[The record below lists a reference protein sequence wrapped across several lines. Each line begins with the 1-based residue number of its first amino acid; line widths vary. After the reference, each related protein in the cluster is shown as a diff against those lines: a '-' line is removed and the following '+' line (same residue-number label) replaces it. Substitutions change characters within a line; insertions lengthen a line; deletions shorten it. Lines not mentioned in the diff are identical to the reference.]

1 MNKALSSRGRMEAL
15 LEHAP
20 LDQIP
25 VSFWRHFP
33 VDDQS
38 AEKLA
43 AATIQFQNTFDFDF
57 IKVSPAS
64 SFCIKDWGVMD
75 EWRGNPEGTR
85 EYIGGVISSPE
96 DWSKLKVLDP
106 FHGSLGRQLEC
117 LRLLKKEYGS
127 GVPIIQTVFS
137 PLAQAKHLV
146 ENGKLLFH
154 LRRYPQEVAS
164 GLAVIAKSTEAFI
177 SACRDI
183 GIDGI
188 YYAIQFGSYN
198 LLSRHEFEVF
208 QASFDRSLFPAMRE
222 FWLNVGHIHG
232 TNIMA
237 EEIAMEDY
245 PLHIINWH
253 DRETAPNLRDGRDL
267 FKRVVSGGLGRM
279 EPMLLGDTLQIKTLI
294 DDALEQTCGKDFV
307 LGTGCVLMQASPYG
321 NIRFAVDYARSLP
334 V

>member
-1 MNKALSSRGRMEAL
+1 MEAL
-15 LEHAP
+15 LGNAP

-33 VDDQS
+33 VDDQD
-38 AEKLA
+38 AGKLA
-43 AATIQFQNTFDFDF
+43 AATVQFQNTFNFDF

-64 SFCIKDWGVMD
+64 SFCIQDWGVMD
-75 EWRGNPEGTR
+75 TWKGNPEGTR
-85 EYIGGVISSPE
+85 EYIGGVISTPD

-106 FHGSLGRQLEC
+106 NQGSLGRQLEC

-146 ENGKLLFH
+146 ENGKLLCH
-154 LRRYPQEVAS
+154 LRQYPQEVAS
-164 GLAVIAKSTEAFI
+164 GLSVIAKSTEAFI
-177 SACRDI
+177 SACKDI

-188 YYAIQFGSYN
+188 YYAIQFGSHD
-198 LLSRHEFEVF
+198 LLGKHEFEAF

-232 TNIMA
+232 ANIMA
-237 EEIAMEDY
+237 EEIAAQDY
-245 PLHIINWH
+245 PMHIINWH
-253 DRETAPNLRDGRDL
+253 DRETEPDLRKGREM
-267 FKRVVSGGLGRM
+267 FRRVVSGGLGRM
-279 EPMLLGDTLQIKTLI
+279 EPMLLGDTPQIKTLI
-294 DDALEQTCGKDFV
+294 DDAFEQTGGRDFV